1 MSERLAIAIAIAIAI
16 VECPNLSEVLIT
28 TPCAAPTP
36 ASSKSTV
43 PAAPLEE
50 SGHAMAPSRP
60 RLPNRDDPATAHIPA
75 RPLCAYD

>member
-1 MSERLAIAIAIAIAI
+1 MRGQ
-16 VECPNLSEVLIT
+16 
-28 TPCAAPTP
+28 TP
-36 ASSKSTV
+36 V